1 MLHPSARDPSER
13 DRGGSLAF
21 RAAGTIREMILARR
35 IEGGEI
41 LAEEKLARLL
51 RISRTPVREALF
63 LLQSE
68 GLIQKEVSRPF
79 RVRLVS
85 NKEYFQSMRLRE
97 LLEGEA
103 VAMAIGRLGE
113 AELDAREAEMDA
125 LRDDPAA
132 PAEAHWGAD
141 EALHGMIADACGND
155 VMGGMIRTLRV
166 TTRLFELS
174 GLPSRFRPDTE
185 EHLAI
190 IRALRE
196 RDPDEARAA
205 MTGHIRSLT
214 TDVLETMARL

>member
-1 MLHPSARDPSER
+1 MLHSFKEAPA
-13 DRGGSLAF
+13 DRGSLAH
-21 RAAGTIREMILARR
+21 RAARTIREMILARR
-35 IEGGEI
+35 IESGEI
-41 LAEEKLARLL
+41 LSEEKLARLL
-51 RISRTPVREALF
+51 QISRTPVREALF

-68 GLIQKEVSRPF
+68 GLIQKQVSQPF
-79 RVRLVS
+79 RVRRVS

-103 VAMAIGRLGE
+103 VVMAIDRLE
-113 AELDAREAEMDA
+113 PAQLDAREAEMTG
-125 LRDDPAA
+125 LRHDPAA
-132 PAEAHWGAD
+132 SAEAHWSAD
-141 EALHGMIADACGND
+141 EALHGMIADACDND

-190 IRALRE
+190 IQALRE
-196 RDPDEARAA
+196 RDPARARAA